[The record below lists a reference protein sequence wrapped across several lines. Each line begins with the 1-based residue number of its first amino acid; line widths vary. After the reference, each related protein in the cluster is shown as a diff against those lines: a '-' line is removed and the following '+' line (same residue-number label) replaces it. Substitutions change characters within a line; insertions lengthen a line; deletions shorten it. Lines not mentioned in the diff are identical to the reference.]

1 MSITIPKL
9 RQSARGQP
17 CNFMLPGCLGGGET
31 TVLCHCR
38 VNYLGMGS
46 KPPDFFAAFGCASC
60 HEQIDNHRL
69 EPADEFKAW
78 LCAIRRT
85 QQTWFDE
92 GLMTFPQSAKR
103 KAAIPKIFPR
113 PEGIRRC

>member
-1 MSITIPKL
+1 MGVVIPKL

-17 CNFMLPGCLGGGET
+17 CNFMLPGCTGDSET

-38 VNYLGMGS
+38 VNYLGMAS

-60 HEQIDNHRL
+60 HEKIDNHRL
-69 EPADEFKAW
+69 PPEEEYRAW

-85 QQTWFDE
+85 QQAWFDD
-92 GLMTFPQSAKR
+92 GLMQFPETVKR
-103 KAAIPKIFPR
+103 QAAIPKIVRR
-113 PEGIRRC
+113 PAQFHR